1 MVVERDA
8 VDGRLDR
15 RVQEFHHQHEKHR
28 CDENRTLE
36 PVAAEPQPRGHE
48 KSGHDELLTERGL
61 VAHGG
66 GEALERIARRAED
79 PSQPGLALVGA
90 FGFHA
95 ARTVAE
101 TAETIPSSCAANL
114 HRMQDAHTSSEFDQ
128 LLGRAR
134 LLLARMGARCERQL
148 EDAIDCLSSGS
159 TLLIDQ
165 VMRHEIEINELER
178 SVDELVGR
186 IIARR
191 KPAAGD
197 LRLLL
202 AIIKTTT
209 DLERIAD
216 EAKKIALCAGR
227 IAADRGASR
236 PSHYEADSITRV
248 ATHP

>member
-1 MVVERDA
+1 M
-8 VDGRLDR
+8 
-15 RVQEFHHQHEKHR
+15 QE
-28 CDENRTLE
+28 
-36 PVAAEPQPRGHE
+36 
-48 KSGHDELLTERGL
+48 
-61 VAHGG
+61 
-66 GEALERIARRAED
+66 
-79 PSQPGLALVGA
+79 
-90 FGFHA
+90 
-95 ARTVAE
+95 
-101 TAETIPSSCAANL
+101 
-114 HRMQDAHTSSEFDQ
+114 AHTSSEFDE
-128 LLGRAR
+128 LLRRAR
-134 LLLARMGARCERQL
+134 LLLSRMGARVERQL
-148 EDAIDCLSSGS
+148 GDAIECLGSGS

-227 IAADRGASR
+227 IAADRWASR
-236 PSHYEADSITRV
+236 PSRHEVESMARV
-248 ATHP
+248 ATELLRQAVGALDELDASRVADAAAREAQLDTSLRGVLRSLISYMVEDPRTISSCLDYLFVAKSFERIGDHATNIFEHVIYAVRGENLRHAAPFSSQ